1 MKKTVL
7 VFGLILGAFLIAM
20 MIYSTT
26 QCCRNPERESND
38 VAGYAAMIIA
48 FSFIFIG
55 IKNFRDKYNGGLIG
69 FGKALKVGA
78 LISLVA
84 STLYVVVWLFD
95 YYLFIP
101 DFMDKYAQHVLYEAR
116 TGGASQLQ
124 LDKKA
129 AEMANYKQLYKNPLF
144 VVLITYVEVLPIGL
158 VVSLISSLIL
168 KRVKLKKV
176 N

>member
-7 VFGLILGAFLIAM
+7 VFGLILGGFLTAM

-26 QCCRNPERESND
+26 QCCRNPEWESND

-69 FGKALKVGA
+69 FGKAFKVGA
-78 LISLVA
+78 LITLVA
-84 STLYVVVWLFD
+84 STLYVVVWLLD

-101 DFMDKYAQHVLYEAR
+101 DFMDKYTQHVLYQAR

>member
-26 QCCRNPERESND
+26 RCCHNPEQESND
-38 VAGYAAMIIA
+38 IAGYAGMIIA

-69 FGKALKVGA
+69 FGKAFKVGA

-101 DFMDKYAQHVLYEAR
+101 DFMDKYEQHVLYEAR

-129 AEMANYKQLYKNPLF
+129 AEIANYKQLYKNPLF